1 MNNHDTELFVADL
14 RSTFDD
20 FYVFFSLHYSNS
32 FVFKNLPMPTIAC
45 IDGPALGG
53 GLELALS
60 CDMRIASKASLI
72 GLTETSLGL
81 LPGFLRASFILLTD
95 FLI

>member
-1 MNNHDTELFVADL
+1 
-14 RSTFDD
+14 
-20 FYVFFSLHYSNS
+20 
-32 FVFKNLPMPTIAC
+32 MPTIAC
-45 IDGPALGG
+45 IDGAALGG

-81 LPGFLRASFILLTD
+81 LPGLQKLFYC
-95 FLI
+95 

>member
-1 MNNHDTELFVADL
+1 
-14 RSTFDD
+14 
-20 FYVFFSLHYSNS
+20 
-32 FVFKNLPMPTIAC
+32 MPTIAC
-45 IDGPALGG
+45 IDGAALGG

-81 LPGFLRASFILLTD
+81 LPGLQNYFIVNMI
-95 FLI
+95 FKI

>member
-1 MNNHDTELFVADL
+1 MYFLLYF
-14 RSTFDD
+14 
-20 FYVFFSLHYSNS
+20 HYKHL
-32 FVFKNLPMPTIAC
+32 FKNLPMPTIAC

-81 LPGFLRASFILLTD
+81 LPGLN
-95 FLI
+95 

>member
-1 MNNHDTELFVADL
+1 
-14 RSTFDD
+14 
-20 FYVFFSLHYSNS
+20 
-32 FVFKNLPMPTIAC
+32 MPTIAC

-81 LPGFLRASFILLTD
+81 LPGLQNY
-95 FLI
+95 LIFNLIFGI